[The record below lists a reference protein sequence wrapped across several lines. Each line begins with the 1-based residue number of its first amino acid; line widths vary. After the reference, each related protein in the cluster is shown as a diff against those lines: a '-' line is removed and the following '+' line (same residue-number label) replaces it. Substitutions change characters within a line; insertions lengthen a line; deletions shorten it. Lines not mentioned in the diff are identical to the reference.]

1 MGMRV
6 NTKKLLNDHI
16 QNARLMF
23 ELHSDITCDAIK
35 TPKKRSLP
43 QNDISHAWYLELAKQ
58 GDMTFDEYRTY
69 CKYKFGLA
77 IMLSGDDEQ
86 KATFQ
91 RVMKSI
97 SYEDRLAIVSKM
109 AVTSTF
115 KKSEMAQYLDEMQRH
130 FTQQG
135 FILTNREEMK

>member
-1 MGMRV
+1 MIRV
-6 NTKKLLNDHI
+6 NTKALLHDHI
-16 QNARLMF
+16 QNATLMY
-23 ELHSDITCDAIK
+23 EMHKDITCEAIK

-43 QNDISHAWYLELAKQ
+43 QNDISHAWYLELARQ

-69 CKYKFGLA
+69 CKYKFGLG
-77 IMLSGDDEQ
+77 IMLEGNDKQ
-86 KATFQ
+86 KETFK

-115 KKSEMAQYLDEMQRH
+115 KKAEMAKYLDLMQQH
-130 FTQQG
+130 FTGQG
-135 FILTNREEMK
+135 FILTNKESF